1 MGAASAV
8 DALRCLVVVSP
19 TQASI
24 RNLHPRSAH
33 VVATHKLD
41 LLSQAAVHAWC
52 DAWLSGSFTRTS
64 TSSDGGSSSSG
75 STCQPPVLD
84 VLVNNAGAN
93 FMGIQPFFTEQGVAG
108 LPQVNCVGPVTL
120 TRRLLPSLWAAR
132 APRVVNVASV
142 MHRVSSLPADPQWF
156 LTDWWQGGA
165 YRNCKHFNVVFSLLL
180 QQAADKVQAGVACMC
195 TNLVVSIMASAQTH
209 TRHPMQVAAHS
220 TGGTQPPPLTVVAV
234 DPGAVYSNIWATSKI
249 LGRPPGSTVISWLF
263 AKPEDACAT
272 SVHAAAG
279 RGVRG
284 GQYYAR
290 GMFAE
295 GLIVKD
301 TWEPSAAALSC
312 LDWPL
317 RNLSNGRLM
326 ARVQAVDIAPQVCG
340 CTGYIERRGKWCA
353 LGRLG

>member
-1 MGAASAV
+1 
-8 DALRCLVVVSP
+8 
-19 TQASI
+19 
-24 RNLHPRSAH
+24 
-33 VVATHKLD
+33 
-41 LLSQAAVHAWC
+41 
-52 DAWLSGSFTRTS
+52 
-64 TSSDGGSSSSG
+64 
-75 STCQPPVLD
+75 
-84 VLVNNAGAN
+84 
-93 FMGIQPFFTEQGVAG
+93 
-108 LPQVNCVGPVTL
+108 
-120 TRRLLPSLWAAR
+120 
-132 APRVVNVASV
+132 
-142 MHRVSSLPADPQWF
+142 MHRVSSLPADPQRF

-180 QQAADKVQAGVACMC
+180 QQAADKV
-195 TNLVVSIMASAQTH
+195 NLAPCLLTH
-209 TRHPMQVAAHS
+209 VDSHQCDAVLTHAPTYSFYLPLHQPKHTLAALMQVSMS
-220 TGGTQPPPLTVVAV
+220 TGGAQPPPLTVVAV

-249 LGRPPGSTVISWLF
+249 LGRPPGSTIISWLF

-272 SVHAAAG
+272 SVHAAAA

-340 CTGYIERRGKWCA
+340 CAGYI
-353 LGRLG
+353 